1 GIDQSKDVPRK
12 LKFPHVHELSF
23 VPTLPIGLVEQAMP
37 FVTVYSGKARVNIND
52 AAAEVIAALPGMT
65 PDRVNAL
72 LIQRRLHPDK
82 TQDLLQ
88 LLGTAEQ
95 YVSNEGS
102 SAFRVQS
109 RIVFDNGRQA
119 HSEVVILLFDQGD
132 EPFSIL
138 SWRDDLDGYRSMDQ
152 TRTR

>member
-1 GIDQSKDVPRK
+1 

-23 VPTLPIGLVEQAMP
+23 VSALPIALVERAMP
-37 FVTVYSGKARVNIND
+37 FITVYSGKARVNIND

-65 PDRVNAL
+65 PDRVNAFL
-72 LIQRRLHPDK
+72 TQRKLHPDK

-95 YVSNEGS
+95 YATNEGS
-102 SAFRVQS
+102 SAFRVES
-109 RIVFDNGRQA
+109 RIAFDNGRQA

-132 EPFSIL
+132 EPFSVL
-138 SWRDDLDGYRSMDQ
+138 SWRDDLDGYRSIDQ
-152 TRTR
+152 ARTRVQ